1 MKKEINIETYF
12 LEISTKN
19 ERLHHS
25 INFKNWN
32 DAKTFLKNQIEFK
45 EEREIFK
52 IKLGDKYFGELN
64 KLTFRSLYNI
74 EKEFTKKL
82 EIIQEEKEEEIEKIA
97 EKTSKI
103 EIRISAKEKEKV
115 AKKCKKSGLSIS
127 EYTRQLYEYGEILI
141 IPDQVKRDVRGMSVN
156 LNQIAKRINSGAIS
170 PNTVIYELQQILEEL
185 NKTYNR

>member
-32 DAKTFLKNQIEFK
+32 DAETYLKNQIEFK

-74 EKEFTKKL
+74 EKEFAKRL

-97 EKTSKI
+97 EKRSKI
-103 EIRISAKEKEKV
+103 EIRISAKEKEIISKK
-115 AKKCKKSGLSIS
+115 AKKAGLNIS
-127 EYTRQLYEYGEILI
+127 EYTRQLYEYGEVI
-141 IPDQVKRDVRGMSVN
+141 IVSDQTKRDVRRMGLN
-156 LNQIAKRINSGAIS
+156 LNQITKRLHSGAIS
-170 PNTVIYELQQILEEL
+170 ANTVISQLQELLEEL